1 MKILKILLAILLI
14 SCLFPMPY
22 GYFNLVRIIS
32 MICFAI
38 FVYQYYSERK
48 MKLAITFCGLVILFQ
63 PLIKIHLGRGLW
75 NAVDV
80 IVAAFLFFLLFLNK
94 KHGQ

>member
-1 MKILKILLAILLI
+1 MKILRILLAILLI
-14 SCLFPMPY
+14 LCLLPMPY

-38 FVYQYYSERK
+38 FAYRYYSEKK
-48 MKLAITFCGLVILFQ
+48 MELAITFCGLAILFQ

-75 NAVDV
+75 NTVDL
-80 IVAAFLFFLLFLNK
+80 IVAAFLLFLLYIDKKNK
-94 KHGQ
+94 Q

>member
-1 MKILKILLAILLI
+1 MKILKPLLAFLLI
-14 SCLFPMPY
+14 LCLFPMPY
-22 GYFNLVRIIS
+22 GYYNLVRIIS

-38 FVYQYYSERK
+38 FAYQYYSEKK
-48 MKLAITFCGLVILFQ
+48 MELAITFCGLALLFQ

-75 NAVDV
+75 NAVDL
-80 IVAAFLFFLLFLNK
+80 IVAAFLIILVYLNR